1 MTGQRRRPAGNDV
14 LHEQQPPSHVSGDE
28 NMNEATTSS
37 GSTESTASSESAEIT
52 TSSSS
57 SASIPM
63 VARAACPSPNIP
75 SQIGGTRASHPKET
89 IDLQIGTHVPKL
101 YWLVEKCPIHRKIGH
116 LMMVCMRDRGYHPS
130 DKYTSPIHSLLHVLI
145 VLGGY
150 TTELSSFLVI
160 HPLPW
165 EWMKKIWHA
174 LRFLSISSEDS
185 MSIIPGVCNMGYEI
199 AM

>member
-89 IDLQIGTHVPKL
+89 IDLQIGTRVPKL
-101 YWLVEKCPIHRKIGH
+101 YWLVEKYPIHRKIGH

-130 DKYTSPIHSLLHVLI
+130 DKWVYDGTVVLPSDTPASLGMDEENMARIEVF
-145 VLGGY
+145 VYQLGG
-150 TTELSSFLVI
+150 
-160 HPLPW
+160 
-165 EWMKKIWHA
+165 
-174 LRFLSISSEDS
+174 
-185 MSIIPGVCNMGYEI
+185 
-199 AM
+199 